1 MAGTALNTNFQAA
14 KKAKGNEFYTQLT
27 DTDKELRNNRQHF
40 QDKVLYCNCHDPR
53 VSNFFHYFL
62 CNFQLNQMEADHI
75 TPWRDSGKTIL
86 ENCQMF
92 CRDCN
97 RRESAK

>member
-1 MAGTALNTNFQAA
+1 M
-14 KKAKGNEFYTQLT
+14 
-27 DTDKELRNNRQHF
+27 
-40 QDKVLYCNCHDPR
+40 
-53 VSNFFHYFL
+53 